1 VSGSVERLK
10 PDLVLDAG
18 AQLAEGPFWDT
29 ERAKLIW
36 VDIEGSAVHWFDP
49 STGTDHAVD
58 VGQHVGAAVLRQG
71 GGLVLAVRDGF
82 ALWTESGLDVIASFN
97 EPDLRM
103 NDGKVDPAGRFW
115 AGSMAYDERPGPG
128 WLYRLDP
135 DRSVHRVIGGLGISN
150 GMDWSDDA
158 TAMYFID
165 SLAGGVDVLDFDVQQ
180 GNVSNRRRVIEIPES
195 LGVPDGMT
203 LDAEG
208 CLWVAIWGAG
218 EVRRFTPD
226 GALLGVVELPEEGTT
241 CCAFGGTELRDL
253 YITSGAS
260 LYRCVPGVRGRP
272 VNRFGG

>member
-1 VSGSVERLK
+1 MSGSVERLK

-18 AQLAEGPFWDT
+18 AKLAEGPFWDA
-29 ERAKLIW
+29 ERGKLIW

-82 ALWTESGLDVIASFN
+82 ALWGDGGLDVIASFN
-97 EPDLRM
+97 EPDFRM

-128 WLYRLDP
+128 WLYRLDRN
-135 DRSVHRVIGGLGISN
+135 RSVHRVIGGLGISN

-158 TAMYFID
+158 ATMYFID
-165 SLAGGVDVLDFDVQQ
+165 SLTGGVDAFAFDLER
-180 GNVSNRRRVIEIPES
+180 GGVSNRRRVVNIPES

-208 CLWVAIWGAG
+208 CLWVAIWGSG
-218 EVRRFTPD
+218 EVRRFTLD
-226 GALLGVVELPEEGTT
+226 GALLCVVELPEEGTT
-241 CCAFGGTELRDL
+241 CCAFGGAELSDL
-253 YITSGAS
+253 YVTSETS
-260 LYRCVPGVRGRP
+260 LYRCAPGIRGRP